1 MSIKNNFPTIKPS
14 LNLYF
19 ANTKQL
25 DPRITFA
32 RASTATYWDTLGI
45 LRTAQ
50 ADEPRFDHNPT
61 TGESLGLLIEE
72 QRTNLAL
79 YSGDMS
85 KGSAWALERSSS
97 TSTTIAPDGASIAA
111 CFDASGPTFALTRQG
126 FASFSGGYTLS
137 VYAKALPS
145 TANRYL
151 FIGLINGSAGFDLVG
166 GSVTYTASGAT
177 ASVSSVGNGWYRC
190 AVAFTA
196 SSTTQQYFY
205 FSSSPTNSLAP
216 AAGPACALWGAQLEA
231 GAFPTSY
238 IPTTTAQVTR
248 AADSARMTGANF
260 TSWYR
265 ADEGT
270 IYAEAYSGAKIGS
283 IYMASITDGS
293 LANQFGVGRYS
304 TNLTP
309 VSYIRSGSVD
319 QAIIN
324 VGPTQN
330 PGKLIKQAFA
340 AAVNNAAS
348 SLNAGAVGEA
358 SPSVLPTVNQLG
370 IGVVGNVFGT
380 EWCGHIKRIA
390 YYPKRL
396 SNTELQALT
405 T

>member
-1 MSIKNNFPTIKPS
+1 MTIKNKFPAIKPS
-14 LNLYF
+14 LLLDF
-19 ANTKQL
+19 ANSKQV

-32 RASTATYWDTLGI
+32 RAGTATYWDDKGVLQ
-45 LRTAQ
+45 TA
-50 ADEPRFDHNPT
+50 ASGVPRIDHDPV
-61 TGESLGLLIEE
+61 TGECKGLLIEE

-79 YSGDMS
+79 YSGAMS
-85 KGSAWALERSSS
+85 QVSAWVLEGSSS

-166 GSVTYTASGAT
+166 GSVTWTASGAT

-196 SSTTQQYFY
+196 SSTSQQYFY

-238 IPTTTAQVTR
+238 IPTTVAQVTR
-248 AADSARMTGANF
+248 AADSASMTGTNF
-260 TSWYR
+260 SSWYR
-265 ADEGT
+265 QDEGT
-270 IYAEAYSGAKIGS
+270 FVTESFVVTGSSVRGIAGINGNGHIAYINANGSVACFDSTEVLATGTYSPGAKTATAYGGSSIAVSLSGSAPVSGAFSSPHGTGDGLNIGS
-283 IYMASITDGS
+283 
-293 LANQFGVGRYS
+293 L
-304 TNLTP
+304 
-309 VSYIRSGSVD
+309 SG
-319 QAIIN
+319 
-324 VGPTQN
+324 GT
-330 PGKLIKQAFA
+330 FR
-340 AAVNNAAS
+340 
-348 SLNAGAVGEA
+348 LN
-358 SPSVLPTVNQLG
+358 
-370 IGVVGNVFGT
+370 
-380 EWCGHIKRIA
+380 GHVKRIA

-396 SNTELQALT
+396 ANTELQALT
-405 T
+405 A